1 MDESALF
8 ILILI
13 LVTEIAIVAVVLGAV
28 VWRLYR
34 RVSREA
40 EGYRSEKHHLERRRD
55 AYLRFLGQRLADI
68 DARARRGP
76 GTESGPQML
85 ARRFLQEE
93 KSHTEAARD
102 RDAEIWDLRMASTKA
117 LIELFRTL
125 HPSLSADSAQGSG
138 NGQEMGVDALRRKL
152 LERDQAVE
160 RQRREIQQLAPF
172 RDAWMRLHRHAARE
186 SAASATLRET
196 LRGIRADAD
205 TTEAIEAA
213 LQAHAGDREVLD
225 DYLQA
230 TASSYEEANPQQVR
244 HARRR
249 QQRMNR
255 MHQVVDSA
263 SSRMEAASQRFP
275 ALMDDQRKAI
285 SDLETKLERAEQAR
299 EVIKQSYSREIQALK
314 KNNRDTENNARSLEK
329 ENRRLR
335 QRVRNL
341 IRLTRDDTMPFM
353 PAAQEQ
359 TAGSA
364 EEAVARKDAELDQL
378 HQSLRQE
385 QAKNERLETQLK
397 KFEDLQTAIQSTF
410 EADHGAPQA

>member
-8 ILILI
+8 VLILI
-13 LVTEIAIVAVVLGAV
+13 LVSEIAIVAVVLGAV

-55 AYLRFLGQRLADI
+55 AYLRFLGQRLGDM
-68 DARARRGP
+68 DARARRKP
-76 GTESGPQML
+76 GVESGPQVL

-117 LIELFRTL
+117 LIELFRTV
-125 HPSLSADSAQGSG
+125 HPKLTGDSSDGSQ
-138 NGQEMGVDALRRKL
+138 GQEMGVEALRRKL
-152 LERDQAVE
+152 LEREQAVE

-186 SAASATLRET
+186 SAASAALRET
-196 LRGIRADAD
+196 LQGMQADAA
-205 TTEAIEAA
+205 TSEAIEAA

-230 TASSYEEANPQQVR
+230 TASSYEEANPQQAR

-275 ALMDDQRKAI
+275 GLMDDQRKAI
-285 SDLETKLERAEQAR
+285 SELESKLERAEQAR
-299 EVIKQSYSREIQALK
+299 EVIKQNYSREIQALK
-314 KNNRDTENNARSLEK
+314 TNNRDTENNARSLEK

-353 PAAQEQ
+353 PAAEQ
-359 TAGSA
+359 QTTGSA
-364 EEAVARKDAELDQL
+364 EEALARKDADLDQL

-385 QAKNERLETQLK
+385 QGKSERLEVQLK
-397 KFEDLQTAIQSTF
+397 KFQDLQAAIQTTLESGQ
-410 EADHGAPQA
+410 GAPQA